1 MEAKPLNLN
10 FQEPATCAISQWL
23 PECGSLLGWGSQ
35 VGTRTELV
43 PTSSSVWAHSR
54 CSVNSATLQLGTP
67 ATAQSLGFPSRER
80 GSSRH
85 QVFGFVPCSL
95 TLVLGFERDL
105 ELPPTHTCTHIHFL
119 SALMAG
125 ADKESPSSLLTSNTS
140 MSALL
145 KSMLRILGRGTPE
158 PRTAVKGVGGESG
171 QVSSMWPRGGS
182 LAKSNQHLQDHS
194 CLFCLLEVPAQ
205 KKPRL
210 ALALLCKGGMT

>member
-1 MEAKPLNLN
+1 MAHLPLLRASAFPAGKGEA
-10 FQEPATCAISQWL
+10 A
-23 PECGSLLGWGSQ
+23 
-35 VGTRTELV
+35 GTKFSVLCLV
-43 PTSSSVWAHSR
+43 PSLWYWVLKGTSS
-54 CSVNSATLQLGTP
+54 C
-67 ATAQSLGFPSRER
+67 
-80 GSSRH
+80 
-85 QVFGFVPCSL
+85 
-95 TLVLGFERDL
+95 
-105 ELPPTHTCTHIHFL
+105 PPTHTCTHIHFL

-125 ADKESPSSLLTSNTS
+125 ADRESPSSLLTSNTS